1 MTSYYEKCRMW
12 AEAYADVLYAR
23 ADHGEINHSA
33 IHGLMRGFLDQP
45 AFYPEHRAS
54 LMEAAIRQAVKS

>member
-1 MTSYYEKCRMW
+1 MW

-54 LMEAAIRQAVKS
+54 LMEAAIRQAVAS